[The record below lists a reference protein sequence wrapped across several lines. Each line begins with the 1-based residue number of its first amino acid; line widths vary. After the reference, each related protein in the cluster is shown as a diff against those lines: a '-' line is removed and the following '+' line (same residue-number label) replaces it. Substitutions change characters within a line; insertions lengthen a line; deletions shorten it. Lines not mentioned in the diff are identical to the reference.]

1 MSFSCTF
8 LRLNYSTFSEVSID
22 GTVQRF
28 ASKRTEKWYKKL
40 CEAACCQSVN
50 QETSTIEYEVV
61 Q

>member
-1 MSFSCTF
+1 MVLYKDLLQS
-8 LRLNYSTFSEVSID
+8 
-22 GTVQRF
+22 VQ
-28 ASKRTEKWYKKL
+28 KKWYKKL

>member
-28 ASKRTEKWYKKL
+28 ASKRTEKVV
-40 CEAACCQSVN
+40 Q
-50 QETSTIEYEVV
+50 EVV
-61 Q
+61 